1 MPDLGSSSTF
11 FFLSFFGSEKCSESV
26 TVVEFGQ
33 SDHWLTFQYKVIHW
47 YSCGHRDLISRSR
60 KCVENT
66 KLKVLFS
73 CSSFTPQTF
82 MMVACMEARS
92 HTRTQ
97 AHMCTHAFTVLMTV
111 AFKSK
116 FSNVGTLPTLT
127 EEVRSFKLC
136 IVLFIIT
143 SPTPFWSSVCF
154 VFASCSDDPK
164 EK

>member
-1 MPDLGSSSTF
+1 
-11 FFLSFFGSEKCSESV
+11 
-26 TVVEFGQ
+26 
-33 SDHWLTFQYKVIHW
+33 
-47 YSCGHRDLISRSR
+47 
-60 KCVENT
+60 
-66 KLKVLFS
+66 
-73 CSSFTPQTF
+73 

-92 HTRTQ
+92 HTRMQ

-143 SPTPFWSSVCF
+143 SPTPFWSNVCF
-154 VFASCSDDPK
+154 VFASHSDDPK

>member
-1 MPDLGSSSTF
+1 M
-11 FFLSFFGSEKCSESV
+11 
-26 TVVEFGQ
+26 
-33 SDHWLTFQYKVIHW
+33 
-47 YSCGHRDLISRSR
+47 
-60 KCVENT
+60 ENT

-92 HTRTQ
+92 HTRMQ

-143 SPTPFWSSVCF
+143 SPTPFWSNVCF
-154 VFASCSDDPK
+154 VFASHSDDPK